1 MHLSK
6 YVKNKSVY
14 KIILMFISL
23 MISAL
28 VYNLLLVP
36 INLVTGGSGGVAI
49 ITDYLYKIDPS
60 TMIMIISIACLIL
73 SYMYLGT
80 KVTAGTAIASIL
92 YPILVKLTS
101 PITNYII
108 IDYSDMLVISI
119 FAGVLYGFSN
129 GLMYKTG
136 YTNGGFTIISMILY
150 KYLKIPIATSSTI
163 INGIIVIISAA
174 FFGWTNAMY
183 AIILLY
189 INSIIV
195 NKVLLGISNNKAFY
209 IITTEPNDIKE
220 YIIKTLKHSVTVFDV
235 KGGFLEKK
243 RKVLLTV
250 IPSNEYYRLKEGIK
264 LIDESAFCVVTD
276 SYEVVGGK

>member
-1 MHLSK
+1 MISK
-6 YVKNKSVY
+6 HVKNNHISKV
-14 KIILMFISL
+14 IIMLFSL
-23 MISAL
+23 LLNAL

-36 INLVTGGSGGVAI
+36 INLVTGGAGGIAI

-60 TMIMIISIACLIL
+60 IMILIISVTCLL
-73 SYMYLGT
+73 LCYMYLG
-80 KVTAGTAIASIL
+80 KEVTAATTFASL
-92 YPILVKLTS
+92 VYPLFVKLTA

-136 YTNGGFTIISMILY
+136 YSNGGLPVISMILY
-150 KYLKIPIATSSTI
+150 KYFKIPIATSSSI
-163 INGIIVIISAA
+163 MNAAIVLISAA

-209 IITTEPNDIKE
+209 IITSEPDYIKE
-220 YIIKTLKHSVTVFDV
+220 YIIKTLSHSVTTFDV
-235 KGGFLEKK
+235 KGGFLSKK

-264 LIDESAFCVVTD
+264 LIDKEAFCVVTD